1 MDEGHPLV
9 QAAAAL
15 PRQSSTAPDPDL
27 VAALGE
33 LRRELDAYTQ
43 ALFLGMVTAPEGERL
58 AALFEDTAGLIR
70 MSLQTDRMRTEL
82 EQS

>member
-1 MDEGHPLV
+1 MDDLHPLV

-15 PRQSSTAPDPDL
+15 PRQPVTAPDPDL

-43 ALFLGMVTAPEGERL
+43 AVFLGMVTAPEGERL
-58 AALFEDTAGLIR
+58 AALFEDTASLIR
-70 MSLQTDRMRTEL
+70 MELQTDRMRNEL
-82 EQS
+82 EP